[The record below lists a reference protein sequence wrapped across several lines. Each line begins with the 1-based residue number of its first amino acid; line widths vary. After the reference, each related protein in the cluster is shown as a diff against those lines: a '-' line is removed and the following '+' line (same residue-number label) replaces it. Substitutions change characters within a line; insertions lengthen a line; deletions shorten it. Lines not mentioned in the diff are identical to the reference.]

1 MRFTIL
7 AAPGSDPGDARPR
20 ASAVVAAGDPAA
32 VAAAARAAADR
43 YVLLLAPGARPLPG
57 AFGGLSTS
65 LGERTGVL
73 GGAAHS
79 GGARSFGWML
89 APAPWSP
96 LPFDL
101 VPLAAQA
108 GEPGADALVRGPVD
122 VVAPGMILAD
132 RALLAEAVPADPVAA
147 AVALCADPRPE
158 RPGAPRLPPAARGSA
173 IEREVRQGGSGRV
186 RARLPFPALTV
197 LVHGA

>member
-132 RALLAEAVPADPVAA
+132 RALLAEPLPADPVAA
-147 AVALCADPRPE
+147 A
-158 RPGAPRLPPAARGSA
+158 GPPPC
-173 IEREVRQGGSGRV
+173 GRSPNAG
-186 RARLPFPALTV
+186 RS
-197 LVHGA
+197 